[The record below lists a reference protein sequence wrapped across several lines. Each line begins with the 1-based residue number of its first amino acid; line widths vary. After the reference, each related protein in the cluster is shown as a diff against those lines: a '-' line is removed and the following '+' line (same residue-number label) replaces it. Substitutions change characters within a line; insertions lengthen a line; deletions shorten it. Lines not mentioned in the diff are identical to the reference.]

1 MLVITDGIEARAGTL
16 SSNFERFM
24 PWKSIDGLSFQTAQ
38 LDTLLKGIF
47 NKRQFFRFTKKF
59 YSI

>member
-24 PWKSIDGLSFQTAQ
+24 LWKSIDGLSFSNGTQ

-47 NKRQFFRFTKKF
+47 NKKT
-59 YSI
+59 IP